1 MRHWMRF
8 CMMSAIFVAG
18 TFLRAETV
26 CSDFV
31 GLTARGKAYAP
42 VFATADTSVLADLAE
57 SCTAEVVADF
67 SLDGSR
73 CHPAWQTATPVGAF
87 NRRGAAGKPE
97 AFPVQSDVRLL
108 YSPTALYVGGSIEQP
123 MDKMF
128 AQFDQHDLDIY
139 ADDNIELFL
148 YLRVDGA
155 PHLFQWVI
163 NPLGSV
169 LDVKDGNKAYWTVG
183 GEYKTVRGEK
193 GWTFEMRLPYA
204 ALGVERPFFG
214 DVWAV
219 RFCRTVHTPS
229 AVGQWPYLAEGGHG
243 QKCNFARLCFA
254 APTGAANDEV
264 RRENER
270 MRAETIRR
278 NFYRRYRA
286 AKRRFEEISAGASL
300 LSMDV
305 PYFAEAREGVEQMRA
320 AFQKF
325 EAHHQAELAAEAM
338 VPAADAAA
346 FFAEYAGFERFA
358 SDHAY
363 AIWPADP
370 WETGSPEAVPGEGQ
384 LLTSLIFE
392 QAVNEREAKCL
403 YVTGVLCGPRYDLRF
418 SPQTARADGR
428 NLVYDRFEVYREP
441 FIRIEN
447 AEITAPLLP
456 LDGNIVTVT
465 PGSAERVWIML
476 NSRGMKSGDYAAEI
490 KLKSATDRRIADRT
504 LSVSVRI
511 WNFELPEA
519 CNWPLKSFFWGPHV
533 EHYDETQVMKL
544 MHDYHIGYTW
554 TKGMLYQYG
563 LTELDWYAKP
573 RQQLDDDFDPELCL
587 NANQEFFETARRLK
601 MRFVFGWGT
610 PKSPKWFRMMSDRLL
625 AMGFQY
631 EDFIYKSLIR
641 DEFQAKDIPVEAK
654 AREAVWNSCTNYWF
668 QNVYLSTPPPQG
680 ATMDQIEAAKLPEFY
695 RQWTVIDGLARD
707 PKRGPEVIRRLK
719 AKGCE
724 VWSYRCELYMQTRDI
739 LDYYRVWLW
748 NCYLL
753 GLDGAAM
760 WCASGRQGPDGFD
773 SRDGYDDGILWEGF
787 QRRHVPTKRF
797 EAFREGLEDVAYLDR
812 LRKLDDPRAKQLVE
826 EASAI
831 AALPS
836 QASVQSWRLRAGR
849 LLDSLGR

>member
-1 MRHWMRF
+1 
-8 CMMSAIFVAG
+8 MMSAIFVAG

-169 LDVKDGNKAYWTVG
+169 LDVKDGNKAYWTAG

-305 PYFAEAREGVEQMRA
+305 PYFAEAREGVEHQPLMRRRFMPSMRA
-320 AFQKF
+320 SS
-325 EAHHQAELAAEAM
+325 
-338 VPAADAAA
+338 
-346 FFAEYAGFERFA
+346 G
-358 SDHAY
+358 
-363 AIWPADP
+363 
-370 WETGSPEAVPGEGQ
+370 
-384 LLTSLIFE
+384 
-392 QAVNEREAKCL
+392 
-403 YVTGVLCGPRYDLRF
+403 
-418 SPQTARADGR
+418 
-428 NLVYDRFEVYREP
+428 
-441 FIRIEN
+441 
-447 AEITAPLLP
+447 LP
-456 LDGNIVTVT
+456 
-465 PGSAERVWIML
+465 PIMP
-476 NSRGMKSGDYAAEI
+476 M
-490 KLKSATDRRIADRT
+490 
-504 LSVSVRI
+504 
-511 WNFELPEA
+511 P
-519 CNWPLKSFFWGPHV
+519 
-533 EHYDETQVMKL
+533 
-544 MHDYHIGYTW
+544 
-554 TKGMLYQYG
+554 
-563 LTELDWYAKP
+563 
-573 RQQLDDDFDPELCL
+573 
-587 NANQEFFETARRLK
+587 
-601 MRFVFGWGT
+601 
-610 PKSPKWFRMMSDRLL
+610 
-625 AMGFQY
+625 
-631 EDFIYKSLIR
+631 
-641 DEFQAKDIPVEAK
+641 
-654 AREAVWNSCTNYWF
+654 
-668 QNVYLSTPPPQG
+668 
-680 ATMDQIEAAKLPEFY
+680 
-695 RQWTVIDGLARD
+695 
-707 PKRGPEVIRRLK
+707 
-719 AKGCE
+719 
-724 VWSYRCELYMQTRDI
+724 
-739 LDYYRVWLW
+739 
-748 NCYLL
+748 
-753 GLDGAAM
+753 
-760 WCASGRQGPDGFD
+760 SGRP
-773 SRDGYDDGILWEGF
+773 I
-787 QRRHVPTKRF
+787 
-797 EAFREGLEDVAYLDR
+797 
-812 LRKLDDPRAKQLVE
+812 
-826 EASAI
+826 
-831 AALPS
+831 
-836 QASVQSWRLRAGR
+836 
-849 LLDSLGR
+849 LGRRVRRKPFRARGSC